1 MDSAW
6 RDLQLASGAVF
17 DDPEVVVSLAGFAGA
32 PYALHYGDPRGEY
45 FAARDGAAIFDLHDR
60 TQIEI
65 TGRDRVTFLNNF
77 CTNDIRKLQPGQG
90 CEAFLTNVKGR
101 ILAHV
106 FVFVESD
113 SIWLET
119 VAGAAPAIIAHLDKY
134 LISEDVQ
141 LHDRTGEWGE
151 VFCSGGELPRC
162 FGRGWRGFESNYL
175 NRRFGKAPFF
185 CERRTDLVGVPGLF
199 HSWPQGM
206 LYEAWN
212 ALLEAHRRDDL
223 RPAGAA
229 AFHALRIEA
238 RLPLVGVD
246 IGEENLAQEAARTER
261 AISFTKGCYLG
272 QEPIARLD
280 ALGHTNRELR
290 TLRLEGGPVPAA
302 GSPVFGNDQEIG
314 RVTSAAYSYG
324 DDRPVALAVIRRPF
338 IEPGS
343 IVAVGD
349 ERIPASVE

>member
-1 MDSAW
+1 MDPAW
-6 RDLQLASGAVF
+6 RELQLASGAVF
-17 DDPEVVVSLAGFAGA
+17 EDPAVVVSLAGFAGA
-32 PYALHYGDPRGEY
+32 PDALHYGDPRGEY

-65 TGRDRVTFLNNF
+65 TGRDRVAFLNNF
-77 CTNDIRKLQPGQG
+77 CTNDVKKLEPWQG

-106 FVFVESD
+106 FVFVDSD

-134 LISEDVQ
+134 VITEDVQ
-141 LHDRTGEWGE
+141 LPDRTEEWGE
-151 VFCSGGELPRC
+151 LFACGPGSIDRSLRKFVSFSQRIASSGL
-162 FGRGWRGFESNYL
+162 GRT
-175 NRRFGKAPFF
+175 RRV
-185 CERRTDLVGVPGLF
+185 DLFGVPGVLT
-199 HSWPQGM
+199 SLNTG
-206 LYEAWN
+206 EAGV
-212 ALLEAHRRDDL
+212 LLRETWEVWTRPGGKER

-246 IGEENLAQEAARTER
+246 IGEENLAQEAARTEQ

-290 TLRLEGGPVPAA
+290 TLRLEAGPVPAA
-302 GSPVFGNDQEIG
+302 GTPVFGNDQEIG
-314 RVTSAAYSYG
+314 RITSAALSYA
-324 DDRPVALAVIRRPF
+324 DDKPVALAVIRRPF
-338 IEPGS
+338 IAPGS
-343 IVAVGD
+343 QVTVG
-349 ERIPASVE
+349 EPRTPAKVE